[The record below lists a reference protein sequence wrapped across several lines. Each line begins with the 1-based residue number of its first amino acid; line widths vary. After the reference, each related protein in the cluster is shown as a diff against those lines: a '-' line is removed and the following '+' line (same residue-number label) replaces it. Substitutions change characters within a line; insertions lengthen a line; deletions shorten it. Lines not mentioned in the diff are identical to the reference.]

1 MTGGVSE
8 SVVCGTR
15 AVARLDPQPFLDDAL
30 RRMLRSPSR
39 ILALVV
45 LSALLACA
53 AASGAGAW
61 RFHHKNPQAPVV
73 GLDEYVVMG
82 WVGWDASWY
91 ARIAEQGYEYR
102 PGEQSS
108 VAFFPLYPLAIRA
121 VEALGANV
129 YQAGVLVSLL
139 CGPLAVLL
147 FLRWARL
154 LVDDTS
160 ALHASLLLALYPF
173 TFFLYGVMYSDA
185 LFILLVVGAF
195 LALEKGHL
203 VPAVALGA
211 LATAAR
217 PVAPAVVV
225 GLLVRRWEWKRA
237 RGERWS
243 VVDLLPV
250 LSALGFGLYVLYLER
265 HFGAPFAFV
274 DAQAGWGQSPGWES
288 WLKLPWF
295 KAVFHEGNA
304 EVKLRLVVHALLTGV
319 ALVLVIPTF
328 RRLGWGYG
336 AFCAVIVGI
345 PSVATKDFMGMG
357 RYLLSAFPLFVTLAL
372 LLRDHSR
379 VRQGLWAVGAVSLVV
394 LSAAFALDHYIS

>member
-1 MTGGVSE
+1 M
-8 SVVCGTR
+8 
-15 AVARLDPQPFLDDAL
+15 F
-30 RRMLRSPSR
+30 RSSSR
-39 ILALVV
+39 TLALVV
-45 LSALLACA
+45 LAALLACA

-91 ARIAEQGYEYR
+91 ARIAEKGYDYR

-121 VEALGANV
+121 VTALGANV

-147 FLRWARL
+147 FLRWARR
-154 LVDDTS
+154 LVGDTA
-160 ALHASLLLALYPF
+160 ALHAALLLALYPF

-185 LFILLVVGAF
+185 LFLLLVVGAF

-203 VPAVALGA
+203 VLAVALGA

-250 LSALGFGLYVLYLER
+250 LSALGFGFYVLYLER

-274 DAQAGWGQSPGWES
+274 DAQAGWGQMPGWEA

-304 EVKLRLVVHALLTGV
+304 EVKLRLLVHALLTGV
-319 ALVLVIPTF
+319 ALALVIPTF

-345 PSVATKDFMGMG
+345 PFVATKDFMGMG

-372 LLRDHSR
+372 LLGDHPR
-379 VRQGLWAVGAVSLVV
+379 VRQGLWALGAVSLVV
-394 LSAAFALDHYIS
+394 LSAAFALDHYVS

>member
-1 MTGGVSE
+1 
-8 SVVCGTR
+8 
-15 AVARLDPQPFLDDAL
+15 
-30 RRMLRSPSR
+30 MLRSSSR

-45 LSALLACA
+45 LAALLACA
-53 AASGAGAW
+53 AAAGAGAW

-73 GLDEYVVMG
+73 RLDEYVVMG
-82 WVGWDASWY
+82 WVAWDASWY
-91 ARIAEQGYEYR
+91 ARIADQGYDYR

-160 ALHASLLLALYPF
+160 ALHAALLLALYPF

-203 VPAVALGA
+203 VPAVVLGA

-250 LSALGFGLYVLYLER
+250 LSALGFVLYVLYLDR
-265 HFGAPFAFV
+265 RFGLPFAFV
-274 DAQAGWGQSPGWES
+274 DAQVGWGQQPGWEA

-319 ALVLVIPTF
+319 ALALVIPTF

-372 LLRDHSR
+372 LLRDHPR

-394 LSAAFALDHYIS
+394 LTAAFALDHYIS

>member
-1 MTGGVSE
+1 
-8 SVVCGTR
+8 
-15 AVARLDPQPFLDDAL
+15 
-30 RRMLRSPSR
+30 MLRSSSR
-39 ILALVV
+39 TLALVV
-45 LSALLACA
+45 LAALLACA
-53 AASGAGAW
+53 AASGAGAR

-129 YQAGVLVSLL
+129 YRAGVLVSLL

-243 VVDLLPV
+243 VVDLLPL

-319 ALVLVIPTF
+319 ALALVIPTF
-328 RRLGWGYG
+328 RRLGWGHG

-372 LLRDHSR
+372 LLRDHPR

>member
-1 MTGGVSE
+1 M
-8 SVVCGTR
+8 
-15 AVARLDPQPFLDDAL
+15 F
-30 RRMLRSPSR
+30 RSSSR
-39 ILALVV
+39 TLALVV
-45 LSALLACA
+45 LAALFACA
-53 AASGAGAW
+53 VAAGAGAW
-61 RFHHKNPQAPVV
+61 RFHHKDPQAPVV

-91 ARIAEQGYEYR
+91 ARIADQGYEYR
-102 PGEQSS
+102 PGEPSS

-147 FLRWARL
+147 FLSWARL
-154 LVDDTS
+154 RVDETS
-160 ALHASLLLALYPF
+160 ALHAGLLLALYPF

-203 VPAVALGA
+203 VPAVLLGA

-217 PVAPAVVV
+217 PVAPAVVI
-225 GLLVRRWEWKRA
+225 GLLVRRWEWKRE

-250 LSALGFGLYVLYLER
+250 LSALGFGLYVLYLDR
-265 HFGAPFAFV
+265 RFGLPFAFV

-304 EVKLRLVVHALLTGV
+304 EVKLRLCVHALLTGV
-319 ALVLVIPTF
+319 ALALVVPTF

-345 PSVATKDFMGMG
+345 PTVATKDFMGMG

-372 LLRDHSR
+372 LLREHPR